1 MTLFRAPFIWTPQQ
15 PIAEDWLLASR
26 DLPERDDGK
35 NRWFLFR
42 TEVELEATPVTAPTD
57 ITVDGRYILYV
68 NGEEQGRGPVRCS
81 PLAQRYDTH
90 DIAPA
95 LRPGRNVVAVLI
107 HTYGV
112 DTAFYEGV
120 RGLWRPVFGDG
131 GLWVEGPV
139 VDTRQ
144 TWRCT
149 ESSAWVQNVEQANH
163 SLGFIEALDANR
175 LPAGWTAPDFSDRDW
190 DVARPLLAGGGG
202 PESLYQ
208 GMTVRPF
215 PILLPRGIPVLREIP
230 ARAQSIR
237 WIKGQLPRP
246 DLPLHRRIYDE
257 QLVPASP
264 GAVEY
269 VEHLLGESEAAA
281 TIRTRAGIDTAFTLD
296 FGRIFSGY
304 PCFEIDAKGGEEI
317 EIACSERLPGEWS
330 GAVDDDARIE
340 RRPYIGTDA
349 HLCRYIA
356 RPGRQRFQR
365 FEWCAIRYMHIV
377 VRNARAGVAIRRLGA
392 IETHYPV
399 EERGRFSCSDPV
411 LTKLW
416 AAGAY
421 TLKQCMHDAWEDCP
435 SREQRQWLGDV
446 TVENLAAHAAFGNS
460 ASALTAKYLVQA
472 SESQRSDGLTQMFAP
487 GDHGHNARLI
497 PDWTL
502 QWILCAADHWQ
513 LTGDLSTIAQIWP
526 SIRKALGWFE
536 RLAGPNGLVVDM
548 PYWHFMDWAGLG
560 RDHQAL
566 ALNAQL
572 AGAFSAA
579 ATLARAMED
588 QRAARIYAKRARTIA
603 TRLDADHWDEPR
615 GVWVD
620 MVDPADGR
628 QIGRTSQHGIA
639 ALALWGD
646 AAPDRIARAFDWA
659 TDPARETVTPA
670 PPVVPVGTP
679 LDEDHGV
686 VVANTFYSHF
696 VNEALAKHGR
706 GGTALDNIRRR
717 YTPMIEAGS
726 TTLWEAS
733 TPWASLCHGFSASP
747 THFLSRHILGVA
759 PTRPGFV
766 RARIMPDLFDLDF
779 AEGSVPAGGE
789 EISVELRRSAAGFG
803 AVIRAGSIPFD
814 LVAPPGFAL
823 RSRRDHD
830 GATHVDFVG
839 LKASRG
845 AIRCAI

>member
-1 MTLFRAPFIWTPQQ
+1 MSLFRAPFIWTPQQ
-15 PIAEDWLLASR
+15 PIAENWLLASR
-26 DLPERDDGK
+26 DLPDRDDGK

-42 TEVELEATPVTAPTD
+42 TEVELEAVPLTASTD

-90 DIAPA
+90 DIASA
-95 LRPGRNVVAVLI
+95 LRPGRNIVAVLI

-144 TWRCT
+144 PWRCI
-149 ESSAWVQNVEQANH
+149 ESAAWAQDVAQANH
-163 SLGFIEALDANR
+163 SLGFIESLDANE
-175 LPAGWTAPDFSDRDW
+175 LPANWAEPGFDDAAW
-190 DVARPLLAGGGG
+190 DIARPLIAGGGG

-215 PILLPRGIPVLREIP
+215 PILLPRGIPALRECST
-230 ARAQSIR
+230 RAQSIR
-237 WIKGQLPRP
+237 WIRGQQSQP
-246 DLPLHRRIYDE
+246 DLPLHARLYDE
-257 QLVPASP
+257 PLRPTARD
-264 GAVEY
+264 AAYHVED
-269 VEHLLGESEAAA
+269 LLGDGEAA
-281 TIRTRAGIDTAFTLD
+281 TVIRTRDGIDTAFTLD
-296 FGRIFSGY
+296 FGRIFSGHPY
-304 PCFEIDAKGGEEI
+304 FEIEAEGGEVI
-317 EIACSERLPGEWS
+317 EIACAERLPGEWS
-330 GAVDDDARIE
+330 GEVAADARIE

-349 HLCRYIA
+349 HLCRYVA
-356 RPGRQRFQR
+356 RPGRQFFRR
-365 FEWCAIRYMHIV
+365 FEWCAVRYMHVV
-377 VRNARAGVAIRRLGA
+377 VRNAPAGVTIRRLGA

-399 EERGRFSCSDPV
+399 EERGRFSCSDPI
-411 LTKLW
+411 LTRLW

-421 TLKQCMHDAWEDCP
+421 TLQQCMHDAWEDCP

-446 TVENLAAHAAFGNS
+446 TVENLAAHAAFGSS

-472 SESQRSDGLTQMFAP
+472 AESQRPDGLTQMFAP

-513 LTGDLSTIAQIWP
+513 LTGDLATIEQIWP

-536 RLAGPNGLVVDM
+536 RVAGSHGLVVDM

-566 ALNAQL
+566 PLNAQL
-572 AGAFSAA
+572 AGAYQAA
-579 ATLARAMED
+579 ATIGGALEDKRAV
-588 QRAARIYAKRARTIA
+588 RLYAKRARIIA
-603 TRLDADHWDEPR
+603 ARLDADHWDERR
-615 GVWVD
+615 GAWVD
-620 MVDPADGR
+620 MVDPASGE
-628 QIGRTSQHGIA
+628 QIRRTSQHGIA

-659 TDPARETVTPA
+659 TDPERETATPA
-670 PPVVPVGTP
+670 PPVVPVGIP
-679 LDEDHGV
+679 LDEEHGV

-696 VNEALAKHGR
+696 VNEALVKHGR

-717 YTPMIEAGS
+717 FAPMIEAGS
-726 TTLWEAS
+726 STLWEAI

-747 THFLSRHILGVA
+747 THFLSRHVLGVA
-759 PTRPGFV
+759 PAAPGFA
-766 RARIMPDLFDLDF
+766 RARVMPNLFDLDF
-779 AEGSVPAGGE
+779 AEGVVPAGAQ
-789 EISVELRRSAAGFG
+789 EISVALRRSSDGFG
-803 AVIRAGSIPFD
+803 AVIRPGAIPIK
-814 LVAPPGFAL
+814 VMAPPGFTL
-823 RSRRDHD
+823 HSLDDRD
-830 GATHVDFVG
+830 GATNARFTK
-839 LKASRG
+839 LK
-845 AIRCAI
+845 I

>member
-15 PIAEDWLLASR
+15 PIAENWLLASR

-42 TEVELEATPVTAPTD
+42 TEVELETPPIAALTD

-90 DIAPA
+90 DIASA
-95 LRPGRNVVAVLI
+95 LRPGRNVVAVLV

-139 VDTRQ
+139 IDTRQ
-144 TWRCT
+144 AWRCT
-149 ESSAWVQNVEQANH
+149 QSTAWVQDVAQANH
-163 SLGFIEALDANR
+163 SLGFIESLDANE
-175 LPAGWTAPDFSDRDW
+175 LPADWAALGFDDSAW

-208 GMTVRPF
+208 GVIVRPF
-215 PILLPRGIPVLREIP
+215 PILLPRGIPALRAFP
-230 ARAQSIR
+230 THARRIR
-237 WIKGQLPRP
+237 WIRGQLPQP
-246 DLPLHRRIYDE
+246 DLPLHTRLYEE
-257 QLVPASP
+257 QLVPAP
-264 GAVEY
+264 LGAARNVED
-269 VEHLLGESEAAA
+269 LLSDAKASTMISTSDGV
-281 TIRTRAGIDTAFTLD
+281 DTAFTLD
-296 FGRIFSGY
+296 FGRIFSGH
-304 PCFEIDAKGGEEI
+304 PFFEIEARGGEVI
-317 EIACSERLPGEWS
+317 EIACAERLPDEWFGEV
-330 GAVDDDARIE
+330 AEDARIE

-349 HLCRYIA
+349 HLCRYVA
-356 RPGRQRFQR
+356 RAGLQHFQR
-365 FEWCAIRYMHIV
+365 FEWCAVRYMHVV
-377 VRNARAGVAIRRLGA
+377 VRNAPAGMTIRRLGA

-399 EERGRFSCSDPV
+399 DERGSFSCSDPI

-446 TVENLAAHAAFGNS
+446 TVENLAGHAAFGSS

-472 SESQRSDGLTQMFAP
+472 AESQRPDGLTQMFAP

-513 LTGDLSTIAQIWP
+513 LTGDLATIEQIWP

-536 RLAGPNGLVVDM
+536 RIAGPHGLVVDM

-566 ALNAQL
+566 PLNAQL
-572 AGAFSAA
+572 AGAYRAA
-579 ATLARAMED
+579 ATIGSALEDERAASLYENRARAIS
-588 QRAARIYAKRARTIA
+588 A
-603 TRLDADHWDEPR
+603 RLDAEHWDQQR
-615 GVWVD
+615 GAWVD
-620 MVDPADGR
+620 MVDPVSGAQMR
-628 QIGRTSQHGIA
+628 RTSQHGIA

-646 AAPDRIARAFDWA
+646 AAPERITRAFDWA
-659 TDPARETVTPA
+659 TDPERETATPA
-670 PPVVPVGTP
+670 PPVVPFGTP
-679 LDEDHGV
+679 LDEEQGV

-696 VNEALAKHGR
+696 VNEALVKHGR
-706 GGTALDNIRRR
+706 GATALDNIRRR
-717 YTPMIEAGS
+717 FAPMIEAGS
-726 TTLWEAS
+726 STLWEAI

-747 THFLSRHILGVA
+747 THFLSRHVLGVA
-759 PTRPGFV
+759 PAEPGFA
-766 RARIMPDLFDLDF
+766 RACITPNLFDLDF
-779 AEGSVPAGGE
+779 ADGVVPAGAW
-789 EISVELRRSAAGFG
+789 EISVALCRNADGFG
-803 AVIRAGSIPFD
+803 AVIRAGSIP
-814 LVAPPGFAL
+814 VEVTPPPGFAL
-823 RSRRDHD
+823 RSLVDRD
-830 GATHVDFVG
+830 GAIHALFAE
-839 LKASRG
+839 LKE
-845 AIRCAI
+845 

>member
-15 PIAEDWLLASR
+15 PIAENWLLASR
-26 DLPERDDGK
+26 DLPARDDGK

-42 TEVELEATPVTAPTD
+42 TAVELEAEMTTAPTN

-90 DIAPA
+90 DIASA
-95 LRPGRNVVAVLI
+95 LRPGRNIVAVLV

-120 RGLWRPVFGDG
+120 RGLWQPVFGDG

-144 TWRCT
+144 PWRCT
-149 ESSAWVQNVEQANH
+149 QSAAWLQDVAQANH
-163 SLGFIEALDANR
+163 SLGFIEALDANE
-175 LPAGWTAPDFSDRDW
+175 LPADW
-190 DVARPLLAGGGG
+190 AALGFDDSAWDIARPLLAGGGG

-215 PILLPRGIPVLREIP
+215 PILLPRGIPALREFATR
-230 ARAQSIR
+230 ARSVR
-237 WIKGQLPRP
+237 WIKGQRSRP
-246 DLPLHRRIYDE
+246 DLPLHKRLYE
-257 QLVPASP
+257 EPLVPAP
-264 GAVEY
+264 LDAARNIGE
-269 VEHLLGESEAAA
+269 LLGDGEASTA
-281 TIRTRAGIDTAFTLD
+281 IRTTDGIDTAFTLD
-296 FGRIFSGY
+296 FGRIFSGH
-304 PCFEIDAKGGEEI
+304 PFFEIEAKGGEVI
-317 EIACSERLPGEWS
+317 EIACAERLPGEWS
-330 GAVDDDARIE
+330 SEVAEDARIE
-340 RRPYIGTDA
+340 PRPYIGTDA
-349 HLCRYIA
+349 HLCRYVA
-356 RPGRQRFQR
+356 RPGRQRFRR
-365 FEWCAIRYMHIV
+365 FEWCAVRYMHVV
-377 VRNARAGVAIRRLGA
+377 VRNAPAGLTIRQLGA

-399 EERGRFSCSDPV
+399 EERGRFSCSDPI

-460 ASALTAKYLVQA
+460 ASALTAKYLIQA
-472 SESQRSDGLTQMFAP
+472 AESQRPDGLTQMFAP

-502 QWILCAADHWQ
+502 QWILCAADYWQ
-513 LTGDLSTIAQIWP
+513 LTGDLVTLEQIWP

-536 RLAGPNGLVVDM
+536 RIAGPHGLVVDM

-572 AGAFSAA
+572 AGAYRAA
-579 ATLARAMED
+579 ATISGALED
-588 QRAARIYAKRARTIA
+588 QRVARIYQGRARAIS
-603 TRLDADHWDEPR
+603 TRLDAEHWDQRR
-615 GVWVD
+615 GAWVD
-620 MVDPADGR
+620 MVDPLSGT
-628 QIGRTSQHGIA
+628 QIKRTSQHGIA
-639 ALALWGD
+639 ALALWGE
-646 AAPDRIARAFDWA
+646 AVPERIARAFDWA

-670 PPVVPVGTP
+670 PPVVPHGTP
-679 LDEDHGV
+679 LDEEHGV

-696 VNEALAKHGR
+696 VNEALARHGR

-717 YTPMIEAGS
+717 FAPMIEAGS
-726 TTLWEAS
+726 STLWEAS

-747 THFLSRHILGVA
+747 THFLSRHVLGVA
-759 PTRPGFV
+759 PAEPGFA
-766 RARIMPDLFDLDF
+766 RARVMPNLFDLDS
-779 AEGSVPAGGE
+779 ADGVVPAGAEG
-789 EISVELRRSAAGFG
+789 ISVALCRQPEGFG
-803 AVIRAGSIPFD
+803 AVIRAGSIPLD
-814 LVAPPGFAL
+814 VRPPRGFRL
-823 RSRRDHD
+823 QSLNDRD
-830 GATHVDFVG
+830 GATHALFAR
-839 LKASRG
+839 LTK
-845 AIRCAI
+845 

>member
-1 MTLFRAPFIWTPQQ
+1 MTFFRAPFIWTPRQ
-15 PIAEDWLLASR
+15 PIAENWLTASR
-26 DLPERDDGK
+26 DLPARDDGK

-42 TEVELEATPVTAPTD
+42 TEVELEAVPATAPAD

-81 PLAQRYDTH
+81 PLAQRYDSH

-95 LRPGRNVVAVLI
+95 LRRGRNIVAVLI

-144 TWRCT
+144 PWRCIQT
-149 ESSAWVQNVEQANH
+149 SAWDQDVEQANH
-163 SLGFIEALDANR
+163 SLGFIEALDANL
-175 LPAGWTAPDFSDRDW
+175 LPAGWATPDFDDTGW

-215 PILLPRGIPVLREIP
+215 PILLPRGIPALREIP
-230 ARAQSIR
+230 VHAQNIR
-237 WIKGQLPRP
+237 WVRGQRPRP
-246 DLPLHRRIYDE
+246 DLPLHLRLYDE
-257 QLVPASP
+257 PLVPASQD
-264 GAVEY
+264 AAHRLED
-269 VEHLLGESEAAA
+269 LLRDEAAS
-281 TIRTRAGIDTAFTLD
+281 TVIRTIDGTDTAFTID
-296 FGRIFSGY
+296 FGRIFSGH
-304 PCFEIDAKGGEEI
+304 PCFEIEAKGGEVI
-317 EIACSERLPGEWS
+317 EIACAERLPGEWS
-330 GAVDDDARIE
+330 GPVDPDARIE

-349 HLCRYIA
+349 HLCRYTA
-356 RPGRQRFQR
+356 RPGAQRFRR

-377 VRNARAGVAIRRLGA
+377 VRNAPAGIAIRRLGA

-411 LTKLW
+411 LTRLW

-421 TLKQCMHDAWEDCP
+421 TLRQCMHDAWEDCP

-446 TVENLAAHAAFGNS
+446 TVENLAAHAAFGSS
-460 ASALTAKYLVQA
+460 ASALTAKYLLQA
-472 SESQRSDGLTQMFAP
+472 SESQRPDGLTQMFAP

-502 QWILCAADHWQ
+502 QWILCAADYWQ
-513 LTGDLSTIAQIWP
+513 LTGDLATIGQIWP

-536 RLAGPNGLVVDM
+536 RIAGPNGLVVDM

-566 ALNAQL
+566 PLNAQL
-572 AGAFSAA
+572 AGAFGAA
-579 ATLARAMED
+579 ATIACALED
-588 QRAARIYAKRARTIA
+588 RRAARIYAKRARTIA
-603 TRLDADHWDEPR
+603 NRLDADHWDERR

-620 MVDPADGR
+620 MVDPAGT

-659 TDPARETVTPA
+659 TDPGRETVTPA

-679 LDEDHGV
+679 LDEEHGV

-726 TTLWEAS
+726 TTLWEAV

-747 THFLSRHILGVA
+747 THFLSRHLLGVA
-759 PTRPGFV
+759 PARPGYS
-766 RARIMPDLFDLDF
+766 RARVMPDLFDLDF
-779 AEGSVPAGGE
+779 AAGVVPAGPG
-789 EISVELRRSAAGFG
+789 EISVDLRRRAAGFD
-803 AVIRAGSIPFD
+803 AVIRAGSVPFD
-814 LVAPPGFAL
+814 VVAPPGFAL
-823 RSRRDHD
+823 QSRRDRD
-830 GATHVDFVG
+830 GAAHVDFIR
-839 LKASRG
+839 LKPSRG
-845 AIRCAI
+845 GNR